1 VDAER
6 RELLA
11 LWTDGD
17 RRVRFVTEIARGAHE
32 IRDAMRLRYRVFV
45 GEMKAEAKGG
55 DDEVEHDRF
64 DCYCEHLIVRDA
76 QCGRVVGAYRMLG
89 CEGAR
94 AAGGF
99 YSETE
104 FDLRPLRQLRG
115 RILEVGRACVDPGY
129 RGGAVIS
136 LLWAGLF
143 KYIITRDYD
152 YVIGCGSIPL
162 TDGGHTAA
170 GICKRLLRDHL
181 CEPELRV
188 TPHRAFRLDELDGD
202 LETPVPALI
211 KGYLRVGAS
220 VCGEPAWDPDFN
232 TADMLIMLSTA
243 RMNPRYFGRY
253 LRQA

>member
-1 VDAER
+1 MDAES

-11 LWTDGD
+11 LWSDGD
-17 RRVRFVTEIARGAHE
+17 RRVRFVTEVARSAQDV
-32 IRDAMRLRYRVFV
+32 RDAMRLRYRVFV
-45 GEMKAEAKGG
+45 GEMNAKGG
-55 DDEVEHDRF
+55 GDGIERDRF
-64 DCYCEHLIVRDA
+64 DCYCDHLIVRDA
-76 QCGRVVGAYRMLG
+76 DCGRVVGAYRMLG

-94 AAGGF
+94 RAGGF

-104 FDLRPLRQLRG
+104 FDLRPLKQLHG
-115 RILEVGRACVDPGY
+115 RVLEVGRACVDPDY

-143 KYIITRDYD
+143 KYIITRNYD
-152 YVIGCGSIPL
+152 YVIGCGSISL
-162 TDGGHTAA
+162 ADGAHAAA
-170 GICKRLLRDHL
+170 GICRRLLRDHL

-188 TPHRAFRLDELDGD
+188 TPYRAFRLDELEGE
-202 LETPVPALI
+202 LATPVPPLI

-232 TADMLIMLSTA
+232 TADMLIMLPTA

-253 LRQA
+253 LRQV